1 MVRRIQISSPVG
13 PITIAERDGAITH
26 VLFGECGEAEER
38 TELLSEAERQLN
50 EYFAGARRAFDLP
63 LRPGGTPFQK
73 DVWNALAQIPYGET
87 RSYAD
92 IARAVNRP
100 KAFRAVGMAN
110 HNNPISII
118 IPCHRVIGAD
128 GSLTGYGGGMDKKRF
143 LLALEGAEI

>member
-1 MVRRIQISSPVG
+1 MVHRIRISSPVG
-13 PITIAERDGAITH
+13 PITIAERDGAISH
-26 VLFGECGEAEER
+26 VLFGECEEAGER
-38 TELLSEAERQLN
+38 TELLMEAERQLN
-50 EYFAGARRAFDLP
+50 EYFMGTRRFFDLP
-63 LRPGGTPFQK
+63 LRPEGTPFQK
-73 DVWNALAQIPYGET
+73 EVWNALLEIPCGET

>member
-1 MVRRIQISSPVG
+1 MIRRIQIGSPVG
-13 PITIAERDGAITH
+13 PVTIAERDGAITH
-26 VLFGECGEAEER
+26 VLFGECEETGKR
-38 TELLSEAERQLN
+38 TALLAEAERQLN

-63 LRPGGTPFQK
+63 LRPEGTPFQR
-73 DVWNALAQIPYGET
+73 DVWNALRQIPYGET
-87 RSYAD
+87 RSYAE

-128 GSLTGYGGGMDKKRF
+128 GSMTGYGGGLDKKRV
-143 LLALEGAEI
+143 LLRLEGIEI